1 SYDVQAEAL
10 LLIGPQRSVIFQPKL
25 CNFRKS
31 GFCFFKFTFKAINPK
46 LKNFFFIIN
55 FNRLI
60 QLSAQVEMSFRNNLD
75 IPVRLIFQS
84 QLNIFNYFL
93 YTGYTSFDVIQ
104 LLVYS
109 ADFTSD
115 IIQFLVYSADFTSD
129 IIQFLLHSI
138 YFAFDTIQ
146 FLSNAAKFFFNTFE
160 PIFDWMKCFFYN
172 STDLFKIFWF

>member
-75 IPVRLIFQS
+75 IPVRLIFLS

-104 LLVYS
+104 LLIYS
-109 ADFTSD
+109 SD
-115 IIQFLVYSADFTSD
+115 LTSD

>member
-55 FNRLI
+55 FNRHI

-104 LLVYS
+104 LLV
-109 ADFTSD
+109 F
-115 IIQFLVYSADFTSD
+115 SADFTSD